1 MMAADADTREVTMES
16 LKVTIRRATADDQ
29 SMLYLLAE
37 ESLCPLALRAGH
49 PERFDGAALVELL
62 ERAEVYLAKTETDVI
77 AGYVAFDEVAD
88 DVILRCF
95 CVSPAHEARM
105 VANRLMDWV
114 EGLAINR
121 GRRRLTAEVPS
132 SDESSLHLYHRH
144 DFTSRAAEGQTD
156 MIALEK
162 RLPER

>member
-121 GRRRLTAEVPS
+121 GRGRLTAVVPS